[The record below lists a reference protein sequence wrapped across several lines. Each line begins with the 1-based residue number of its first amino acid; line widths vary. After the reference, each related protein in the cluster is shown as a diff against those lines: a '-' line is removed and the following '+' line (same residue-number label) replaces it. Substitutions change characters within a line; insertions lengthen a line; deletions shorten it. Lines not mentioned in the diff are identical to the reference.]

1 MLSYLDFCNL
11 SKNFFSVSFGGF
23 ISIFTIINYESFIEL
38 SLLKNLIKLKCLF
51 NDIEFNYFFINR
63 FNSSADFYR
72 ITSWIYHFISIC
84 SWDFDLLWNSAVS
97 NLTTLARPKSYLYL
111 IKKHDSLFPLRFIII
126 KYIFIG

>member
-51 NDIEFNYFFINR
+51 NDIEFNYFLLIDSIHQRIFFESRHEFIISYQFAR
-63 FNSSADFYR
+63 G
-72 ITSWIYHFISIC
+72 ISIGC
-84 SWDFDLLWNSAVS
+84 EIQQYP
-97 NLTTLARPKSYLYL
+97 T
-111 IKKHDSLFPLRFIII
+111 
-126 KYIFIG
+126 